1 MSFEPRDNSGAL
13 FKNED
18 RQKET
23 HAHAR
28 GSCVVDGV
36 HYFVD
41 AWTKDGNKGKWQSLS
56 FKKKDK
62 QPAGAP
68 PSRAT
73 VQSAEDDDT
82 GPPF

>member
-18 RQKET
+18 RQKDT

-28 GSCVVDGV
+28 GSCIIDGV

-41 AWTKDGNKGKWQSLS
+41 AWTKEGAKGKWQSMS

-62 QPAGAP
+62 QPGVAASTP
-68 PSRAT
+68 RAY
-73 VQSAEDDDT
+73 QSAVEDLDS
-82 GPPF
+82 PPF